1 MAVPGKQDPKSKL
14 KTMGNDQGEGC
25 AVKFREPCPPSTC
38 PVPEEG
44 PPEGRPPPGKPP
56 EGRPPPGRP
65 PDRDR
70 RVIELL
76 EAIVEGQ
83 NGTIG
88 RLETLIKAAE
98 IELVDLKFDTGIKT
112 LTNAVLTEPLID
124 DVSATGYTQEQVFSI
139 LKRLSPELYFI
150 NLGPGTVFLRVSK
163 NGSEFSLQSPVFE
176 GEVKT
181 YYDVFEVRLRSPTAL
196 TQYIITEYEYSK
208 QKDISFLSG
217 RPFVDNN
224 INVVAGTPRT
234 DLIVTDP
241 VQGLGRNAHTGF
253 IINDGPNNLQVELS
267 NDGATFAPIIT
278 VIPNQILDLDKED
291 MYTIRLSVPG
301 VAPANATFRL
311 AVH

>member
-1 MAVPGKQDPKSKL
+1 MAVQGKQGHKSNVKS
-14 KTMGNDQGEGC
+14 MSGEGGEC
-25 AVKFREPCPPSTC
+25 AVRFREPCPPNTC

-44 PPEGRPPPGKPP
+44 PPEGRPPGD
-56 EGRPPPGRP
+56 RPPPGRP

-98 IELVDLKFDTGIKT
+98 INLVDLKFDTGIRT
-112 LTNAVLTEPLID
+112 LTNAVLNEPIID
-124 DVSATGYTQEQVFSI
+124 DVSATGYTQEQIFSI
-139 LKRLSPELYFI
+139 LQRLSPELYFI
-150 NLGPGTVFLRVSK
+150 NFGPGTVFLRVSK

-181 YYDVFEVRLRSPTAL
+181 YYDVFEVRLRSPTAQ
-196 TQYIITEYEYSK
+196 TQYLITEFEYFK

-217 RPFVDNN
+217 RPFVANN
-224 INVVAGTPRT
+224 VNVTLLNPVTE
-234 DLIVTDP
+234 LIVTDP

-267 NDGATFAPIIT
+267 NDGVTFAPPIT

-291 MYTIRLSVPG
+291 MYTIRLSVLLVG
-301 VAPANATFRL
+301 PANANFRL

>member
-1 MAVPGKQDPKSKL
+1 MAVPGKQDTKPKVRS
-14 KTMGNDQGEGC
+14 MSGESGEC

-38 PVPEEG
+38 PVPEEEQ
-44 PPEGRPPPGKPP
+44 PEERPKPGKPP
-56 EGRPPPGRP
+56 EGRPPLGRP

-70 RVIELL
+70 KVIELL
-76 EAIVEGQ
+76 EAIVGGQ
-83 NGTIG
+83 NRTIG

-98 IELVDLKFDTGIKT
+98 VELVDLKFDTGIRT
-112 LTNAVLTEPLID
+112 LTNAVLTEPIID
-124 DVSATGYTQEQVFSI
+124 DVSATGYTQELIFPI
-139 LKRLSPELYFI
+139 LQRLSPELYFI
-150 NLGPGTVFLRVSK
+150 NFGPGTIFLRVSK

-181 YYDVFEVRLRSPTAL
+181 YYDVFELRLRSPTAQ
-196 TQYIITEYEYSK
+196 TQYLITEFEYFK

-217 RPFVDNN
+217 RPFVANN
-224 INVVAGTPRT
+224 INVVAGAAVTE
-234 DLIVTDP
+234 LIVTDP

-253 IINDGPNNLQVELS
+253 IVNDGPNNLQVELS
-267 NDGATFAPIIT
+267 NDGVTFAPFIT